1 MSIRDALQE
10 REMDQF
16 VESPTRAGKTAVE
29 VSGTFTVG
37 GGPLDVPPTTDF
49 ISGVVAGSDF
59 VITYKSGGSAGTTL
73 KTITLNYVM
82 EPFEVVIA

>member
-29 VSGTFTVG
+29 VSGSFTVA

-49 ISGVVAGSDF
+49 ISGVNVGSNF
-59 VITYKSGGSAGTTL
+59 VITYKSGGSSGTTL
-73 KTITLNYVM
+73 RTITINNNQTA
-82 EPFEVVIA
+82 FEMTVA